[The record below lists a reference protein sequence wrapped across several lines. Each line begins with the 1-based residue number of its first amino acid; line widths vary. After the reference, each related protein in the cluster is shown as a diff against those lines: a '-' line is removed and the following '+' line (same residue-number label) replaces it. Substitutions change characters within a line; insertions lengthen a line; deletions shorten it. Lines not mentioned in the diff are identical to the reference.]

1 MRLSLYFDKM
11 LHKCVSDAKIFGS
24 KGHFFHFEEYR
35 KIRNDQFLTHF
46 LLPLSRGDIEHQKKG
61 AGGGRTERSQEGR
74 KNSSQFYK
82 EKCFK
87 IVKYNMKLL
96 LEIQRLLNSEKK
108 VKVLVAESCLTLC
121 ISWTVAH
128 QALLC
133 HGILQARILEWV
145 TIPCCRGSCQ
155 PREWIQVSCIAG
167 RFFTIWATWISLIS

>member
-1 MRLSLYFDKM
+1 M
-11 LHKCVSDAKIFGS
+11 V
-24 KGHFFHFEEYR
+24 
-35 KIRNDQFLTHF
+35 
-46 LLPLSRGDIEHQKKG
+46 RG
-61 AGGGRTERSQEGR
+61 EGR
-74 KNSSQFYK
+74 KGAREERRSPVNFMRK
-82 EKCFK
+82 NVFE

-108 VKVLVAESCLTLC
+108 VQVLVAESCLTLC

-155 PREWIQVSCIAG
+155 PREWTQVSCTAG
-167 RFFTIWATWISLIS
+167 RFFTIWATWISLISQLALHAVKHTTRLWWPQEVPSVNIPVWVWEHAF